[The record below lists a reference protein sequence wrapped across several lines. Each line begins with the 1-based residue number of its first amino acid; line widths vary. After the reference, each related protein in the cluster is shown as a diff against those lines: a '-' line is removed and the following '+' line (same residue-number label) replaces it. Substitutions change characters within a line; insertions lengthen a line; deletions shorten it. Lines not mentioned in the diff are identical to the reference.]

1 MRILLLWAVS
11 WNGQVCDCLICA
23 FRCQRPS
30 QITCYTAPFFKYHL
44 SFEIIQ
50 IGSPLHGLV
59 EEFCNFHCLLI
70 YRRNSNS
77 KLWIELLY
85 PKLISESELI
95 KSNQD
100 WDNWLSIKKYLTFLK
115 KPERFLKVRAVDV
128 VRLVINIKFSM
139 ILFPSHT
146 AVPLQHLH

>member
-11 WNGQVCDCLICA
+11 RNSQVCDCLICA

-70 YRRNSNS
+70 YGNNRNSEI
-77 KLWIELLY
+77 WIELLNQQ
-85 PKLISESELI
+85 PIRRSELT

-100 WDNWLSIKKYLTFLK
+100 RDNWLSIKKISHISK
-115 KPERFLKVRAVDV
+115 KSWAFTQSQCCRCCQTD
-128 VRLVINIKFSM
+128 N
-139 ILFPSHT
+139 SH
-146 AVPLQHLH
+146 